1 MIIRKLKLF
10 CYTALLSCL
19 FAMYAYADDYAPVT
33 DSYTN
38 LAIVSCPKYMNI
50 RQKPTL
56 DSAIVGLVETGA
68 GCEVLQEGQTWC
80 AIKSGSISGYVMRQ
94 YLITEEEAVNKAE
107 QLAVRKIEFTE
118 MSAVYSSMNVNSKVW
133 ERPVAGVVYEVAD
146 DTGTWVKI
154 DLDGAVGYV
163 LSDGKFKRVMRLDE
177 AQHTYDIASVDGTR
191 KNLVQYAMRFLGNP
205 YVWGGNDPNTGVDC
219 SGFVKY
225 VYQNVANITLP
236 RTSYTQCY
244 SGKRI
249 SSLQMLPGDL
259 IFYADSAG
267 EVGHVA
273 MYVGNGTIIHAAS
286 AKSGIKLSPWNY
298 RTPKYIRSILEE

>member
-10 CYTALLSCL
+10 CCTAVLSCL
-19 FAMYAYADDYAPVT
+19 LAMYTYAEDYKPVA

-38 LAIVSCPKYMNI
+38 LAVVSCPKYMNI
-50 RQKPTL
+50 RQKPTQY
-56 DSAIVGLVETGA
+56 SAVVGLVETGA
-68 GCEVLQEGQTWC
+68 GCEVLQEGRTWC
-80 AIKSGSISGYVMRQ
+80 AVKSGSITGYVMKQ
-94 YLITEEEAVNKAE
+94 YLLMNDAAVDKAE

-118 MSAVYSSMNVNSKVW
+118 TSTVYSSMNVNSKIW
-133 ERPVAGVVYEVAD
+133 ERPVAGTVYDVAD
-146 DTGTWVKI
+146 DTGTWVKV

-163 LSDGKFKRVMRLDE
+163 LSDGKFKRVMRLNE
-177 AQHTYDIASVDGTR
+177 AQHTYDLASVSGTR
-191 KNLVQYAMRFLGNP
+191 RDLVQYAMQYLGNP
-205 YVWGGNDPNTGVDC
+205 YVWGGNDPNTGADC

-225 VYQNVANITLP
+225 VYQNVAGITLP

-267 EVGHVA
+267 DVGHVA
-273 MYVGNGTIIHAAS
+273 MYIGNGTIIHAAS
-286 AKSGIKLSPWNY
+286 AKSGIKLSSWNY